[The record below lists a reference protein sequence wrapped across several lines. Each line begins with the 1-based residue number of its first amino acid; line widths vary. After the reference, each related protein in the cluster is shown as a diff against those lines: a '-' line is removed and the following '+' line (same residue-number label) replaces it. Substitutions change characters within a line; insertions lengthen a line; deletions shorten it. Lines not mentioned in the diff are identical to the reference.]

1 MIVVMFYVMYKFVM
15 QRVDHGVGLVFK
27 GLRLTLLI
35 SYIVGDVR
43 FLDFGQLESFS
54 AEITC
59 KCRPRSVTSNNAAT
73 CIIAGDHRI
82 LCGF

>member
-43 FLDFGQLESFS
+43 FLDFGQLESLFQL
-54 AEITC
+54 
-59 KCRPRSVTSNNAAT
+59 K
-73 CIIAGDHRI
+73 
-82 LCGF
+82 